1 MRINKY
7 PFFLW
12 LTQSRE
18 SREDL
23 KLDFKNLK
31 VSSDELGE
39 SSLKKVPM
47 YLVILMKYLPFLI
60 LIPFLYYPNSKAD
73 LMPFIGA
80 LVVVISMLFVYLKT
94 NLIFFKVYVI
104 TVFIINAVLIFLIN
118 DYAVSLDIGLTFFAQ
133 ILLFLILTF
142 DIFYFKGYKNWY
154 FLESFKNE
162 IDIKFSQKRER
173 KFLFFLKPKTGFNV
187 SKRVFIKGYFLR
199 IENEDIK

>member
-12 LTQSRE
+12 LTQN
-18 SREDL
+18 REDL
-23 KLDFKNLK
+23 TLDFKNLK

-39 SSLKKVPM
+39 SSLKKVPI
-47 YLVILMKYLPFLI
+47 YLIVLIKYLPFL
-60 LIPFLYYPNSKAD
+60 LVLPYFYYPNNKSD
-73 LMPFIGA
+73 LLPFIGA
-80 LVVVISMLFVYLKT
+80 FVVVISMLFVYLKT
-94 NLIFFKVYVI
+94 NLIFSKIYVI
-104 TVFIINAVLIFLIN
+104 TVFIINAVLIFVIN
-118 DYAVSLDIGLTFFAQ
+118 DYAVSLDIGLTFFAE

-173 KFLFFLKPKTGFNV
+173 KFLLFLKPKTGFNV

>member
-18 SREDL
+18 DL
-23 KLDFKNLK
+23 VLDFKNLK

-39 SSLKKVPM
+39 SSLKKVPI
-47 YLVILMKYLPFLI
+47 YLIVLIKYLPFL
-60 LIPFLYYPNSKAD
+60 LFLPYFYYPNNKSD
-73 LMPFIGA
+73 LLPFLGA
-80 LVVVISMLFVYLKT
+80 LLVVVSMLFVYLKT
-94 NLIFFKVYVI
+94 NLFFFKTYVI

-118 DYAVSLDIGLTFFAQ
+118 DYAVYLDISLTFFAE
-133 ILLFLILTF
+133 ILLFSVLVF
-142 DIFYFKGYKNWY
+142 DIFILKAYKNWY

>member
-12 LTQSRE
+12 LTQ

-39 SSLKKVPM
+39 SSLKKVPI
-47 YLVILMKYLPFLI
+47 YLIVLLKYVPFLLVLPYFYYPSNRSDLLPFL
-60 LIPFLYYPNSKAD
+60 
-73 LMPFIGA
+73 GA
-80 LVVVISMLFVYLKT
+80 FVVVISMLFVYLKT
-94 NLIFFKVYVI
+94 NLFFFKIYVI
-104 TVFIINAVLIFLIN
+104 TVFIINAILLFLIN
-118 DYAVSLDIGLTFFAQ
+118 DYAVSLDISLTFFAE
-133 ILLFLILTF
+133 ILLFSVLAF

>member
-12 LTQSRE
+12 ITE

-31 VSSDELGE
+31 VSSDDLGE
-39 SSLKKVPM
+39 SSLKKVPI
-47 YLVILMKYLPFLI
+47 YLIALLKYVPFL
-60 LIPFLYYPNSKAD
+60 LVLPYFYYPSNKSD
-73 LMPFIGA
+73 LLPFIGA
-80 LVVVISMLFVYLKT
+80 FLIVVSMLFVYLKT
-94 NLIFFKVYVI
+94 NLFFFKIYVI
-104 TVFIINAVLIFLIN
+104 TVFIINAVLVFLIN

-133 ILLFLILTF
+133 ILLFLVLAF

-154 FLESFKNE
+154 FLENFKNE
-162 IDIKFSQKRER
+162 IDIKFSQKKER

>member
-18 SREDL
+18 DL
-23 KLDFKNLK
+23 TLDFKNLK

-39 SSLKKVPM
+39 SSLKKVPI
-47 YLVILMKYLPFLI
+47 YFIALLKYLPFLFI
-60 LIPFLYYPNSKAD
+60 LPYLYYPSNKSD
-73 LMPFIGA
+73 FLPFIGA
-80 LVVVISMLFVYLKT
+80 FLVVLSMLFVYLKT
-94 NLIFFKVYVI
+94 NLVFFKIYVVAI
-104 TVFIINAVLIFLIN
+104 CIINAVLIFIVN
-118 DYAVSLDIGLTFFAQ
+118 DYAVFLDIGLTFFAEIFLFS
-133 ILLFLILTF
+133 ILAL

-162 IDIKFSQKRER
+162 IDIKFAEKKER
-173 KFLFFLKPKTGFNV
+173 RFLRFFKPKTGFNV

>member
-18 SREDL
+18 DF

-31 VSSDELGE
+31 VSSDDVGE
-39 SSLKKVPM
+39 SSLIKVSI
-47 YLVILMKYLPFLI
+47 YLIVLIKYLPFL
-60 LIPFLYYPNSKAD
+60 LVLPYFYYPSNKND
-73 LMPFIGA
+73 LIPFIGA
-80 LVVVISMLFVYLKT
+80 FVVVISMLFVYLKT
-94 NLIFFKVYVI
+94 NLIFFKIYVVAI
-104 TVFIINAVLIFLIN
+104 CIINAVFIFIVN

-133 ILLFLILTF
+133 TLLFSILAL

-162 IDIKFSQKRER
+162 IDIKFAEKKER
-173 KFLFFLKPKTGFNV
+173 RFLRFFKPKTGFDI
-187 SKRVFIKGYFLR
+187 SKKVYIKGYFVR

>member
-18 SREDL
+18 DL
-23 KLDFKNLK
+23 KLDFRNLK
-31 VSSDELGE
+31 VSSDDLGE
-39 SSLKKVPM
+39 SSLKKVPI
-47 YLVILMKYLPFLI
+47 YLIVLIKYLPFL
-60 LIPFLYYPNSKAD
+60 LVLPYFYYPSNKSDLLPFL
-73 LMPFIGA
+73 GA
-80 LVVVISMLFVYLKT
+80 FVVVISMLFVYLKT
-94 NLIFFKVYVI
+94 NLFLFKVYVI
-104 TVFIINAVLIFLIN
+104 TVFIINAVLLFLIN
-118 DYAVSLDIGLTFFAQ
+118 DYAVSLDISLTFFAE
-133 ILLFLILTF
+133 ILLFSVLAF
-142 DIFYFKGYKNWY
+142 DIFYFKGYKDWY
-154 FLESFKNE
+154 FLENFKNE

>member
-12 LTQSRE
+12 LTE

-23 KLDFKNLK
+23 TLDFKNLK

-39 SSLKKVPM
+39 SSVKRVPIYLIALLKYVPFL
-47 YLVILMKYLPFLI
+47 LVLPYFYYPSNKSDLLPFL
-60 LIPFLYYPNSKAD
+60 
-73 LMPFIGA
+73 GA
-80 LVVVISMLFVYLKT
+80 FVVVISMLFVYLKI
-94 NLIFFKVYVI
+94 NLFLFKVYVI
-104 TVFIINAVLIFLIN
+104 TVFIINAVLLFLIN
-118 DYAVSLDIGLTFFAQ
+118 DYAVSLDISLTFFAE
-133 ILLFLILTF
+133 ILLFSVLAF

>member
-7 PFFLW
+7 SFFLW

-18 SREDL
+18 DL
-23 KLDFKNLK
+23 TLDFENLK
-31 VSSDELGE
+31 VLSDDLGE
-39 SSLKKVPM
+39 SSLKKVPI
-47 YLVILMKYLPFLI
+47 YLIVLLKYVPLLLVLPYF
-60 LIPFLYYPNSKAD
+60 YYPNNKSD
-73 LMPFIGA
+73 FLPFIGA
-80 LVVVISMLFVYLKT
+80 SVVVISMLFVYLKT

-133 ILLFLILTF
+133 ILLFLILAL

>member
-12 LTQSRE
+12 LTE

-31 VSSDELGE
+31 VSSDDLGE
-39 SSLKKVPM
+39 SSLKKVPI
-47 YLVILMKYLPFLI
+47 YLIALLKYLPFL
-60 LIPFLYYPNSKAD
+60 LLLPYFYYSSNKND
-73 LMPFIGA
+73 LLSFIGA
-80 LVVVISMLFVYLKT
+80 FVIVISMLFVYLKT
-94 NLIFFKVYVI
+94 NLIFLKVYVI

-133 ILLFLILTF
+133 ILLFLILAL

-187 SKRVFIKGYFLR
+187 SKRVFIKGYFVR

>member
-18 SREDL
+18 DL

-31 VSSDELGE
+31 VSSDDLGE
-39 SSLKKVPM
+39 SSLKRVPI
-47 YLVILMKYLPFLI
+47 YLIALLKYLPFL
-60 LIPFLYYPNSKAD
+60 LVLPYFYYPCNKSDLLPFL
-73 LMPFIGA
+73 GA

-94 NLIFFKVYVI
+94 NIYFFKVYVI
-104 TVFIINAVLIFLIN
+104 TVFIINAILIFLIN
-118 DYAVSLDIGLTFFAQ
+118 DYAVNLDIGLTFFAE
-133 ILLFLILTF
+133 ILLFSVLAF

>member
-12 LTQSRE
+12 HTQ

-39 SSLKKVPM
+39 SLLKKVPI
-47 YLVILMKYLPFLI
+47 YLIVLLKYVPFLFV
-60 LIPFLYYPNSKAD
+60 LPYLYYPSNKSD
-73 LMPFIGA
+73 FLPFIGA
-80 LVVVISMLFVYLKT
+80 FLVVISMLFVYLKT
-94 NLIFFKVYVI
+94 NLIFFKIYVVSI
-104 TVFIINAVLIFLIN
+104 CIINAVFIFLIN
-118 DYAVSLDIGLTFFAQ
+118 DYAVSLDIGITFFAEIGIFA
-133 ILLFLILTF
+133 ILYL

-154 FLESFKNE
+154 FLENFKNE
-162 IDIKFSQKRER
+162 IDIKFAEKKQR

>member
-12 LTQSRE
+12 LTE

-23 KLDFKNLK
+23 KLDFKNQK

-39 SSLKKVPM
+39 SSLKKVPI
-47 YLVILMKYLPFLI
+47 YLIVLLKYVPFLLVLPYFYYPSNRSDLLPFL
-60 LIPFLYYPNSKAD
+60 
-73 LMPFIGA
+73 GA
-80 LVVVISMLFVYLKT
+80 FVVVISMLFVYLKT
-94 NLIFFKVYVI
+94 NLFFFKIYVI
-104 TVFIINAVLIFLIN
+104 TVFIINAILLFLIN
-118 DYAVSLDIGLTFFAQ
+118 DYAVSLDISLTFFAE
-133 ILLFLILTF
+133 ILLFSVLAF

>member
-18 SREDL
+18 DL
-23 KLDFKNLK
+23 TLDFKNLK

-39 SSLKKVPM
+39 SSLKKVPI
-47 YLVILMKYLPFLI
+47 YLIALLKYVPFLFV
-60 LIPFLYYPNSKAD
+60 LPYLYYPSNKSD
-73 LMPFIGA
+73 FLPFIGA
-80 LVVVISMLFVYLKT
+80 FLVVLSMLFVYLKT
-94 NLIFFKVYVI
+94 NLVFFKIYVVAI
-104 TVFIINAVLIFLIN
+104 CIINAVFIFVIN
-118 DYAVSLDIGLTFFAQ
+118 DYAVSLDISLTFFAQ
-133 ILLFLILTF
+133 TLLFSILAL

-162 IDIKFSQKRER
+162 IDIKFAEKKER
-173 KFLFFLKPKTGFNV
+173 RFLRFFKPKTGFDI
-187 SKRVFIKGYFLR
+187 SKKVYIKGYFVR

>member
-18 SREDL
+18 DL
-23 KLDFKNLK
+23 KLDFRNLK
-31 VSSDELGE
+31 VSSDDLGE
-39 SSLKKVPM
+39 SSLKKVPI
-47 YLVILMKYLPFLI
+47 YLIVLIKYLPFL
-60 LIPFLYYPNSKAD
+60 LVLPYFYYPSNKSD
-73 LMPFIGA
+73 LLPFIGA
-80 LVVVISMLFVYLKT
+80 FVVVISMLFVYLKT
-94 NLIFFKVYVI
+94 NLFFFKIYVI
-104 TVFIINAVLIFLIN
+104 TVFIINAILLFLIN
-118 DYAVSLDIGLTFFAQ
+118 DYAVSLDISLTFFAE
-133 ILLFLILTF
+133 ILLFSVLAF

>member
-18 SREDL
+18 DL
-23 KLDFKNLK
+23 VLDFKNLK

-39 SSLKKVPM
+39 SSLKKVPI
-47 YLVILMKYLPFLI
+47 YLIVLIKYLPFL
-60 LIPFLYYPNSKAD
+60 LVLPYFYYPSNKSDLLPFL
-73 LMPFIGA
+73 GA
-80 LVVVISMLFVYLKT
+80 LLVVVSMLFVYLKT
-94 NLIFFKVYVI
+94 NLFFFKTYVI

-118 DYAVSLDIGLTFFAQ
+118 DYAVSLDISLTFFAE
-133 ILLFLILTF
+133 ILLFLVLAF
-142 DIFYFKGYKNWY
+142 DIFILKAYKNWY

>member
-18 SREDL
+18 DL
-23 KLDFKNLK
+23 VLDFKNLK

-39 SSLKKVPM
+39 SSLKKVPI
-47 YLVILMKYLPFLI
+47 YLIVLIKYLPFL
-60 LIPFLYYPNSKAD
+60 LFLPYFYYPSNKSDLLPFL
-73 LMPFIGA
+73 GA
-80 LVVVISMLFVYLKT
+80 LLVVVSMLFVYLKT
-94 NLIFFKVYVI
+94 NLFFFKAYVI

-118 DYAVSLDIGLTFFAQ
+118 DYAVYLDISLTFFAE
-133 ILLFLILTF
+133 ILLFSVLVF
-142 DIFYFKGYKNWY
+142 DIFILKAYKNWY

>member
-18 SREDL
+18 DL
-23 KLDFKNLK
+23 VLDFKNLK
-31 VSSDELGE
+31 VSNDELGE
-39 SSLKKVPM
+39 SSLKKVPI
-47 YLVILMKYLPFLI
+47 YLIVLIKYLPFL
-60 LIPFLYYPNSKAD
+60 LVLPYFYYPSNKSD
-73 LMPFIGA
+73 LLPFIGA
-80 LVVVISMLFVYLKT
+80 LSVVVSMLFVYLKT
-94 NLIFFKVYVI
+94 NLFFFKTYVI

-118 DYAVSLDIGLTFFAQ
+118 DYAVYLDISLTFFAE
-133 ILLFLILTF
+133 ILLFSVLVF
-142 DIFYFKGYKNWY
+142 DIFILKAYKNWY

>member
-18 SREDL
+18 DL
-23 KLDFKNLK
+23 TLDFKNLK

-39 SSLKKVPM
+39 SSLKKVPI
-47 YLVILMKYLPFLI
+47 YLIALLKYVPFLFV
-60 LIPFLYYPNSKAD
+60 LPYLYYPSNKSD
-73 LMPFIGA
+73 FLPFIGA
-80 LVVVISMLFVYLKT
+80 FLVVLSMLFVYLKT
-94 NLIFFKVYVI
+94 NLVFFKIYVVAI
-104 TVFIINAVLIFLIN
+104 CIINAVFIFVIN

-133 ILLFLILTF
+133 ILLFSILAL

-162 IDIKFSQKRER
+162 IDIKFAEKKER
-173 KFLFFLKPKTGFNV
+173 KFLRFFKPKTGFDI
-187 SKRVFIKGYFLR
+187 SKRVYIKGYFVR
-199 IENEDIK
+199 IENENVK